1 MVIAQ
6 RQVVGSD
13 PTKALI
19 VCLNTDTN
27 VCSKNAKVE
36 RVSEYMKKMVQKRD
50 GSKWCQPSKKFD
62 KVPTEHLLLS
72 NNGLIELQRC

>member
-6 RQVVGSD
+6 RQVVGLD

-19 VCLNTDTN
+19 LRLNIDTN
-27 VCSKNAKVE
+27 ACHKNAKVE
-36 RVSEYMKKMVQKRD
+36 RVSEYVKKMVQKRD

-62 KVPTEHLLLS
+62 KVATEHPFLS
-72 NNGLIELQRC
+72 KNGSIEL